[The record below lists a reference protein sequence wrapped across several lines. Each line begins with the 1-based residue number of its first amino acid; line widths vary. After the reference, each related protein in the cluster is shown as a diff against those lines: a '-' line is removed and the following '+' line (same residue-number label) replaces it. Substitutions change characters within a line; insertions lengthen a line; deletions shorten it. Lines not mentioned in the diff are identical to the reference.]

1 MLFVCTGN
9 TCRSPMAHGLA
20 TRAASDWGWDQVEVR
35 SAGTAAFA
43 GAPVSGGALRVSA
56 SHGIDLSS
64 HRSSYL
70 TEELVGWADVILG
83 MSPHHVA
90 AAARLGGEGKTRIIT
105 EFESPELS
113 GDMVV
118 SQGVLD
124 PIGGDDALYEETFQQ
139 LKRLTERALRSL
151 MAGSKR

>member
-1 MLFVCTGN
+1 
-9 TCRSPMAHGLA
+9 MAQGLA
-20 TRAASDWGWDQVEVR
+20 TQAASELGWDQVEVR
-35 SAGTAAFA
+35 SAGIAAFP

-70 TEELVGWADVILG
+70 TKEVVDWADVILG
-83 MSPHHVA
+83 MSPHHVIA
-90 AAARLGGEGKTRIIT
+90 AERLGGEGKTRLIT
-105 EFESPELS
+105 EFEIPERS
-113 GDMVV
+113 GGAIL

-139 LKRLTERALRSL
+139 LKRLTERALQSLAAERS
-151 MAGSKR
+151 R